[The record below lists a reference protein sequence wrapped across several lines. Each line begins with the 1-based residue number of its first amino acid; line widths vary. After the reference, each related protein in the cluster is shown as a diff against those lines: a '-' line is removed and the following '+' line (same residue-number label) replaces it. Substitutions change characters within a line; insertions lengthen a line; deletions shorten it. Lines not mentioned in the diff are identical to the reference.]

1 MAVIIKK
8 NLEYNAEVCICYTDY
23 ESAFDQVDWTKLIT
37 ILQNSGINAQRS
49 HKITVFTVIMNP

>member
-8 NLEYNAEVCICYTDY
+8 NLEYNAEVCICYIDY

-37 ILQNSGINAQRS
+37 ILQNSGINVQRS
-49 HKITVFTVIMNP
+49 HKITVFMVIMNP